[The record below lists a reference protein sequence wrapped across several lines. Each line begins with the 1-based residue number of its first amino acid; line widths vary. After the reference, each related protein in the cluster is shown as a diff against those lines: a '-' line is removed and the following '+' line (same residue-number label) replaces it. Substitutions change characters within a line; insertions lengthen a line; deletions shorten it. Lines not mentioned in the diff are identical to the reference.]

1 MKKISVL
8 SRPQKLRCVGSNLPP
23 SGSEFVRRIWGL
35 QGSGSFLLINLRLV
49 FVFVNQPSDPISS
62 SASPSASSSAKQSA
76 RLRLRL
82 WLISSSVGAIAW
94 ALFLAQLYHFVG
106 DRLPQ
111 GDQAAVTELM
121 RDRFLLCFAFT
132 APMLGALAYFAVLL
146 IVGQRQELEEVKAQ
160 LAQARASGSS
170 SPTRSEP
177 KPPNTSEP
185 RITELVPDLA
195 HPPADPLASLQSQLL
210 PLLSRAYRTPL
221 TVILSSNELIEH
233 YGDGW
238 SKARIHR
245 HLKRIRES
253 VKLMT
258 SLLND
263 ALIWWGNRKRDYSSS
278 SLLFSI

>member
-1 MKKISVL
+1 M
-8 SRPQKLRCVGSNLPP
+8 
-23 SGSEFVRRIWGL
+23 
-35 QGSGSFLLINLRLV
+35 
-49 FVFVNQPSDPISS
+49 FVNQPSDPISS